1 MDQQATESREQVERW
16 AGYQGKKEHGGGG
29 SDELGQTPLTGQDDG
44 DWKLPNWIQQ
54 RGVTDELHKAAA
66 TEREIRG
73 KARAGVKWDGWRE
86 ATDSECKRLFENLLQ
101 KPGVAVGG
109 GDGDQ
114 GVLFVSFK
122 RMDVYILIGAIQQ
135 RNKRADIEE
144 RGGGGGS
151 GGGSD
156 GGRDGTSGGTG
167 IRYHLWE
174 QGQPTVRAPMLGAE

>member
-1 MDQQATESREQVERW
+1 M
-16 AGYQGKKEHGGGG
+16 
-29 SDELGQTPLTGQDDG
+29 
-44 DWKLPNWIQQ
+44 
-54 RGVTDELHKAAA
+54 
-66 TEREIRG
+66 
-73 KARAGVKWDGWRE
+73 
-86 ATDSECKRLFENLLQ
+86 
-101 KPGVAVGG
+101 AVGG

-167 IRYHLWE
+167 IRYHL
-174 QGQPTVRAPMLGAE
+174 